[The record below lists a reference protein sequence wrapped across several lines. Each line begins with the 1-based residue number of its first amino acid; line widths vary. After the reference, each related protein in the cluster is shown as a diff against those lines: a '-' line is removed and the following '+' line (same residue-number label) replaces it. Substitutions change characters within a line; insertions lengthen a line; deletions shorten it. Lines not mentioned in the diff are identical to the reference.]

1 MVHITLTNESC
12 GMDETILY
20 PPSPCG
26 EVSIVI
32 EVTIYSF
39 EMIIVNS
46 LLTCL
51 FIFDSLFYSNC
62 KLLL

>member
-1 MVHITLTNESC
+1 MIGKLDTFNVNNVFWLVSLRMVHITLTNQSC

-32 EVTIYSF
+32 EVIF
-39 EMIIVNS
+39 VFVH
-46 LLTCL
+46 LL
-51 FIFDSLFYSNC
+51 F
-62 KLLL
+62 